1 MSVEELFNVGLREH
15 SMSELW
21 WTLGFIGVSLIVTSV
36 VLIIGLIHNKR
47 GGKKK

>member
-15 SMSELW
+15 SINELW

>member
-15 SMSELW
+15 PMSELW
-21 WTLGFIGVSLIVTSV
+21 WTLGFIGIATVVTGVALLIS
-36 VLIIGLIHNKR
+36 LIHNKR